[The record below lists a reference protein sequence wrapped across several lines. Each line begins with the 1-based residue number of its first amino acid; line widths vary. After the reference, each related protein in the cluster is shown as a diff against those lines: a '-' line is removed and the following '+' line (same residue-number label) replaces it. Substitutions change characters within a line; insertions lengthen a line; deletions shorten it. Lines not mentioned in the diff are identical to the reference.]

1 MEQSWRE
8 RRWTRRAKA
17 GDGSALKPFRWWQMT
32 TRSVMSITLREPD
45 GRVVTHTVDVR
56 HGGDASDG
64 VVRARLYRD
73 GALHLVSR
81 VPARFAVHGGHIEVR
96 VSESGLRRCHFLADD
111 GSERQLAPD
120 PRSAEGRRLQLAR
133 RHPVAS
139 SVLGA
144 LSIVL
149 LLVGVG
155 LNALQIA
162 EPISQIPP
170 IADNLGTFESPLHLD
185 PWLNIALGVGAALGA
200 IERASRL
207 RYHWLLDSGAGT

>member
-1 MEQSWRE
+1 MESTWRE

-17 GDGSALKPFRWWQMT
+17 GDGSSLKPFRWWQVT
-32 TRSVMSITLREPD
+32 TRSVMSIALDD
-45 GRVVTHTVDVR
+45 GVGRSVMHTVDVR

-73 GALHLVSR
+73 GVLHLVSR
-81 VPARFAVHGGHIEVR
+81 VPARFAVDGGHIEVR
-96 VSESGLRRCHFLADD
+96 VSASGLRRCHFVGVD
-111 GSERQLAPD
+111 GAEQQLSPD
-120 PRSAEGRRLQLAR
+120 PRSAEGRRMRLAQ
-133 RHPVAS
+133 RHPAAS
-139 SVLGA
+139 RVMGA
-144 LSIVL
+144 VSIVL

-170 IADNLGTFESPLHLD
+170 IAETLGVFESPVHLD
-185 PWLNIALGVGAALGA
+185 PWVNIALGLGATLGA